1 LGNRLDTQCYND
13 SGGVMP
19 GPTAGGQC
27 VSGPELAHRIQ
38 QMQPGIPVL
47 FMSGYSQDVLGPRD
61 A

>member
-1 LGNRLDTQCYND
+1 
-13 SGGVMP
+13 MP